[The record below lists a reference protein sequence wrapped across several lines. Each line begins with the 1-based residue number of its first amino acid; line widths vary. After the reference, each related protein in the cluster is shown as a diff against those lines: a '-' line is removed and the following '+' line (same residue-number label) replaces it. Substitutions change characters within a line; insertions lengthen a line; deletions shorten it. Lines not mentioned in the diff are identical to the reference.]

1 MQEYTG
7 LKTLYLEQNAILV
20 IENLDKLVNLRCLYL
35 GKNMISEITG
45 LEALTALETL
55 DLSDN
60 YIEKVSGLSGLPV
73 LRTLTLSGNKMR
85 SIADVQHLE
94 QCSALTSLDLS
105 NCRLEDTAV
114 VDMVIRKPLSY
125 LRLQGN
131 PCVSSYRY
139 CSVSTVS
146 IFCCA
151 DTLQRS
157 QHTLRGQ
164 LLIRHTRPNIHRN
177 YRKTIVAAMPSL
189 NYLDDMPVFPKDRRY
204 AVAFIEGGVE
214 AERR

>member
-1 MQEYTG
+1 
-7 LKTLYLEQNAILV
+7 
-20 IENLDKLVNLRCLYL
+20 
-35 GKNMISEITG
+35 MISEITG
-45 LEALTALETL
+45 LEALTALESL

-94 QCSALTSLDLS
+94 GCPALTSLDLS

-114 VDMVIRKPLSY
+114 VDMVIKKPLSY

-139 CSVSTVS
+139 RLV
-146 IFCCA
+146 A
-151 DTLQRS
+151 AL
-157 QHTLRGQ
+157 Q
-164 LLIRHTRPNIHRN
+164 LLTAHFGTLGTCNDGQVYMFFSTGTTVRPLSQPCPASTTWMTCPCSPRTGATH
-177 YRKTIVAAMPSL
+177 VPSL
-189 NYLDDMPVFPKDRRY
+189 REALKLS
-204 AVAFIEGGVE
+204 AGVHSE
-214 AERR
+214 DAMDGRCSMHKACR